1 MIRAIGAYTLSE
13 CMEIMARL
21 VAAGERESEE
31 KRGVVFCEDRLTLIA
46 ERALTAATG
55 GSFRSYVTTYARAL
69 KSRARVLT
77 KQGSVV
83 AIDGIVS
90 RLQKQ
95 GKLKRFTRGLPRGTA
110 RGLYETIS
118 QIAAS
123 SVDPETLENGAAQLE
138 SGILKDKINDL
149 SEIYAAYKQFL
160 KENAY
165 VDESG
170 YLALLPEY
178 LKSTGELRGADV
190 YFLCYGAFTAQ
201 AAKTLKAA
209 FETAENVT
217 GIFCF
222 GKEDLYTDSS
232 RRSFLRAAEEYYA
245 EKGDTKSKVQIS
257 DMGAPLCGAAEVLR
271 RGIFDPSSFSG
282 ANAPYKTDAIRV
294 FEAEDK
300 TDEMARVAA
309 EIKKRLAQNPAL
321 RYRDFAVLVSDTK
334 AYAQAVKKAF
344 SEYRL
349 PCFFDEKRTLRS
361 HPLSAFLLACFETV
375 RTGFS
380 PDAVDALLQN
390 PFFTPPKIDPPQID
404 TPQNDN
410 PQNDNSQNDNS
421 QGSPQIGVAR
431 ASDEYRNYLLK
442 YANFRGGAKKEIKK
456 LTEAALAA
464 EAEAEAAEDGEE
476 VEETEAAEVAAIE
489 AKNKTSD
496 VPPPY
501 DEASLNIQRA
511 RLLEVT
517 GGLKRKARG
526 EEYCAA
532 VREILEKAGAEARL
546 AELCESVKDVALK
559 DYLERIGSALEKLLA
574 ETEELLRGREMS
586 VSEFQGVLSDGL
598 DATEISLIPVKTDA
612 VFVGDLTDS
621 RIEKVRV
628 LFAAGMN
635 ENVPKTTSD
644 TALISDRELEK
655 LAEVKAKIE
664 PAVAEVNLR
673 GREDAALNL
682 CTFEEAAYFSYAL
695 PADGSEPAVSE
706 VLRYVNALF
715 CTKSGMPIRAEKAR
729 KEEDFAYECSAPAPA
744 LRKWYL
750 LREED
755 EEKQIRYGVKC
766 NSLEQALAKY
776 ESEIAIGE
784 TGEANE
790 SGGENSENAD
800 ENNAPG
806 TNAEWAR
813 AAVVYE
819 SEAENAF
826 IDRGEDL
833 FFRGGKISPSALESY
848 FTCPFRHFL
857 QYGLK
862 LKDREE
868 QSVMATDSGNFIHEL
883 LEKTAK
889 QFEETT
895 GEAEMRAKAE
905 EIGAELLKKPP
916 YSYSK
921 DTPAGEYAQSRL
933 LSEGVEAAAAAYRQ
947 VKGSLYRVA
956 ETEKC
961 VETPDFRGKIDRV
974 DVSDHFVRIIDY
986 KTGSVD
992 DSVSSYY
999 TGRKIQLEMYMAA
1012 AKGDKIPA
1020 GVFYFPASLSFSD
1033 ESDKPFRMRGF
1044 FVGDQDALT
1053 AGDPVMTAGE
1063 KGAESEFFASK
1074 NGETRNTHSMDRLT
1088 FLSFIEYSEFVAEG
1102 ARKELKAGYIG
1113 VSPSKY
1119 ACAYC
1124 PYGGAC
1130 GFHPDKS
1137 VRRAEELNV
1146 RPEGVASI
1154 VNEILESG
1162 CSPAVK
1168 TAALI
1173 RAEKEKTAAQKTAAQ
1188 KAAAQKTAAQKTAAP
1203 PRKKIKNGGG
1213 SGETKKKNGGNAGEP
1228 AEEKNALPAAA
1239 RVLAV
1244 TNESGDGA
1252 VISTYKNAMNI
1263 LDESENAG
1271 ERRQANTGNEEGAKS
1286 NGEE

>member
-190 YFLCYGAFTAQ
+190 YFLCYGSFTAQ

-222 GKEDLYTDSS
+222 GKEDLYTGSS

-257 DMGAPLCGAAEVLR
+257 DMGAPLGGAAEVLR

-390 PFFTPPKIDPPQID
+390 PFFTPPQID
-404 TPQNDN
+404 SFQIDGFHIDGAQTDGFQPEN
-410 PQNDNSQNDNS
+410 
-421 QGSPQIGVAR
+421 PQIGVAR

-464 EAEAEAAEDGEE
+464 EAQAAAAEEI
-476 VEETEAAEVAAIE
+476 AS
-489 AKNKTSD
+489 AKTQAQNTSN
-496 VPPPY
+496 PPPY

-511 RLLEVT
+511 RLIEVT

-715 CTKSGMPIRAEKAR
+715 CTKNGMPIRAEKAR

-784 TGEANE
+784 TGETKKTGE
-790 SGGENSENAD
+790 VEVSGGTAAEIDGNA
-800 ENNAPG
+800 ETKAG
-806 TNAEWAR
+806 AEWAR
-813 AAVVYE
+813 AAAVYE

-862 LKDREE
+862 LKEREE

-883 LEKTAK
+883 LEKAAK

-974 DVSDHFVRIIDY
+974 DISDNFIRIIDY
-986 KTGSVD
+986 KTGNVD

-1137 VRRAEELNV
+1137 VRRTEELNV

-1188 KAAAQKTAAQKTAAP
+1188 QSATQKTAAP

-1213 SGETKKKNGGNAGEP
+1213 SGGTKKKNGENAGEP
-1228 AEEKNALPAAA
+1228 AEEKTALPAAA

-1252 VISTYKNAMNI
+1252 VISTYKNALNI
-1263 LDESENAG
+1263 LDESENAD
-1271 ERRQANTGNEEGAKS
+1271 ECRQANTGNEEGAKS

>member
-21 VAAGERESEE
+21 VAAGERENGE
-31 KRGVVFCEDRLTLIA
+31 KRSVVFCEDRLTLIA

-149 SEIYAAYKQFL
+149 SEIYAAYRQFL

-178 LKSTGELRGADV
+178 LKSTGELCGADV

-222 GKEDLYTDSS
+222 GKEDLYTGSS
-232 RRSFLRAAEEYYA
+232 RRAFLRAAEEYYA

-257 DMGAPLCGAAEVLR
+257 DMGAPLGGAAEVLR

-282 ANAPYKTDAIRV
+282 ANAPYKTDAIRI

-321 RYRDFAVLVSDTK
+321 RYRDFAVLVSDPK
-334 AYAQAVKKAF
+334 SYAQAVKKAF

-349 PCFFDEKRTLRS
+349 PCFFDEKRSLKS

-390 PFFTPPKIDPPQID
+390 PFFTPPKIDSSEIDSSKIGDAEIDSSEIGDAQID
-404 TPQNDN
+404 GAEID
-410 PQNDNSQNDNS
+410 
-421 QGSPQIGVAR
+421 GVR

-456 LTEAALAA
+456 LTAAALAA
-464 EAEAEAAEDGEE
+464 EAEAEAAEEGEE
-476 VEETEAAEVAAIE
+476 IEAAAAAE
-489 AKNKTSD
+489 TAAVQARNKTAD
-496 VPPPY
+496 APPPY
-501 DEASLNIQRA
+501 DEAALNNQRA
-511 RLLEVT
+511 RLLEIT

-532 VREILEKAGAEARL
+532 VREILEKSGAEARL
-546 AELCESVKDVALK
+546 AELSESVRDVALK
-559 DYLERIGSALEKLLA
+559 DYLERIGGALEKTLT

-586 VSEFQGVLSDGL
+586 VGEFRDILADGL

-621 RIEKVRV
+621 RIEKVRF

-715 CTKSGMPIRAEKAR
+715 CAKNGMPIRAEKAR
-729 KEEDFAYECSAPAPA
+729 REEDFAYECSAPAPA

-755 EEKQIRYGVKC
+755 EEKQIKYGVKC

-776 ESEIAIGE
+776 ESEIAGGAAEENGE
-784 TGEANE
+784 NGEN
-790 SGGENSENAD
+790 GGENVGENVGGNRNN
-800 ENNAPG
+800 ENAPG
-806 TNAEWAR
+806 ANADWAR
-813 AAVVYE
+813 VAAAYE
-819 SEAENAF
+819 NEAENAF
-826 IDRGEDL
+826 IGSGEEL

-889 QFEETT
+889 KFEETPT
-895 GEAEMRAKAE
+895 ETEIRLKAQ
-905 EIGAELLKKPP
+905 EIGAELLQNPP

-933 LSEGVEAAAAAYRQ
+933 LSEGVEAAAAAFRQ
-947 VKGSLYRVA
+947 VKGSLYRVS

-974 DVSDHFVRIIDY
+974 DISDNFIRIIDY

-992 DSVSSYY
+992 DSVGSYY

-1020 GVFYFPASLSFSD
+1020 GVFYFPASISFSD

-1063 KGAESEFFASK
+1063 KGTESEFFTSK

-1088 FLSFIEYSEFVAEG
+1088 FLSFIEYSKFVAEG

-1113 VSPSKY
+1113 VSPSKL

-1137 VRRAEELNV
+1137 VRRAEELTV
-1146 RPEGVASI
+1146 RPESIASI

-1162 CSPAVK
+1162 CSPAAR

-1173 RAEKEKTAAQKTAAQ
+1173 RAEKEKN
-1188 KAAAQKTAAQKTAAP
+1188 AAAEKFAAAP
-1203 PRKKIKNGGG
+1203 QGKKIKNGRGRGG
-1213 SGETKKKNGGNAGEP
+1213 MNKKNGESQNDS
-1228 AEEKNALPAAA
+1228 AEEKTALPSIA

-1244 TNESGDGA
+1244 TNESGNGA
-1252 VISTYKNAMNI
+1252 VISTYRNASDISGENERAT
-1263 LDESENAG
+1263 ESEP
-1271 ERRQANTGNEEGAKS
+1271 EKRNEEKQGGES